1 MLRSIQGFLYQP
13 GMKKIVR
20 FFLLFLMLVLLT
32 AIYFFLVP
40 ETSFSE
46 KEISYEISRP
56 VSSEHVTMELKE
68 QGIIRFP
75 LLFSF
80 IYSYYGDWDLIQ
92 PGKYKAKKG
101 QTLFQTARQLKNSRK
116 SIVKLVINR
125 LRLKEDFA
133 QLIGKQFLVD
143 SATMMNFIQS
153 NDSLLH
159 LGIDTSQLFTLIL
172 PDTYEFY
179 RNSSVRVILAKL
191 REHSERF
198 WLQDERLKKAAS
210 INLSPKEVYAL
221 ASVVEEETNDPGDR
235 SLIASVYLNRLRLGM
250 PLQAC
255 PTIKFALRD
264 FSITRIYEKYLTI
277 NSPYNTYR
285 RAGLPP
291 GPICTPS
298 PATIDLVLNAPST
311 GYLYFVAKSDF
322 SGYHHFSSTYQE
334 HQYYARLYQKALTI
348 EQNKKASAEKEKK

>member
-1 MLRSIQGFLYQP
+1 
-13 GMKKIVR
+13 MKKLVR
-20 FFLLFLMLVLLT
+20 IFLLFLLLVLLA

-40 ETSFSE
+40 DTSFSE
-46 KEISYEISRP
+46 KETTYEISRP
-56 VSSEHVTMELKE
+56 VTPEQVTIELKE

-75 LLFSF
+75 FFFKF
-80 IYSYYGDWDLIQ
+80 IYTYYGDWDLVQ
-92 PGKYKAKKG
+92 PGKYTAKKG

-133 QLIGKQFLVD
+133 HLIGKQFLVD
-143 SATMMNFIQS
+143 STTVMKFIQS
-153 NDSLLH
+153 NDSLQNF
-159 LGIDTSQLFTLIL
+159 GIDTGQFFTLIL
-172 PDTYEFY
+172 PDTYEYY
-179 RNSSVRVILAKL
+179 RNSSMRVILSKL
-191 REHSERF
+191 REHSEKF
-198 WLQDERLKKAAS
+198 WLQDERVKKAAA
-210 INLSPKEVYAL
+210 IGLSPKEVYTL

-264 FSITRIYEKYLTI
+264 FSLTRIYEKYLTI
-277 NSPYNTYR
+277 NSPYNTYQ

-291 GPICTPS
+291 GPICTPT
-298 PATIDLVLNAPST
+298 PATIDLVLNAPT
-311 GYLYFVAKSDF
+311 TNYLYFVAKSDF
-322 SGYHHFSSTYQE
+322 SGYHHFSSTYRE

-348 EQNKKASAEKEKK
+348 EQNKKAAAEKEKK